1 MRTFRR
7 SAMAVALVA
16 AVAVIVAACG
26 SSSKT
31 TSSAASASSTSSSAA
46 PSSSS
51 ATSSSSSSSGGKPIV
66 IGAAIDFTALMAPTD
81 DPALY
86 GAEIEANKINA
97 AGGVDGHQIKFDI
110 ANTQLKPDQTRSDAL
125 NLVSKGANI
134 LWVTCD
140 VDFSTPSITVGLSS
154 KLLTIAPCIGTDQM
168 GPKRF
173 GSAGQ
178 LAFSYGNVAQDEGAA
193 DAQIAI
199 KQGWKTADVVTD
211 KQIVYNVDVC
221 EAFANKFK
229 ALGGKVIS
237 SQTWTQGDHSI
248 ANVANRVNSDHAQVI
263 QVCTTAAPDISTLLS
278 DVRSAGNNTPFL
290 APWSLDG
297 TYWMPKSPKIST
309 NFWTDSY
316 TSIYGDDP
324 SAAVKAMI
332 AKLSGEGHTPTT
344 GGFVTGA
351 AAIDG
356 IVAAVKQAGGSTDG
370 AKLASIMQGFQ
381 NLPTISGLV
390 SFSPSLHT
398 VSGRAYRVLEVTGGQ
413 GHYKYLIK
421 SGGLAQIPG

>member
-1 MRTFRR
+1 MRRMR
-7 SAMAVALVA
+7 SSALALMAVGAAA
-16 AVAVIVAACG
+16 AVIAGCG
-26 SSSKT
+26 SSSK
-31 TSSAASASSTSSSAA
+31 SSTASGGSG
-46 PSSSS
+46 
-51 ATSSSSSSSGGKPIV
+51 SSSSSGASKGKPIL

-97 AGGVDGHQIKFDI
+97 QGGVDGHLIKFDV
-110 ANTQLKPDQTRSDAL
+110 ANTQLKPDQTRADAL

-140 VDFSTPSITVGLSS
+140 VDFSTPSIEVGLAS

-173 GSAGQ
+173 GSEGA

-211 KQIVYNVDVC
+211 KQIVYNQNVC
-221 EAFANKFK
+221 QAFTNKFTS
-229 ALGGKVIS
+229 LGGKVIS
-237 SQTWTQGDHSI
+237 QQTWTQGDHTI
-248 ANVANRVNSDHAQVI
+248 ANVASRVNATHPAVI
-263 QVCTTAAPDISTLLS
+263 QVCTTAAPDISTFVS
-278 DVRSAGNNTPFL
+278 DVRSTGNMTPML

-297 TYWMPKSPKIST
+297 TYWMPKDPKIST

-324 SAAVKAMI
+324 SPTVKAMI
-332 AKLSGEGHTPTT
+332 AQLTAEGHPPTT

-356 IVAAVKQAGGSTDG
+356 IVAAIKQAGGSLDG
-370 AKLASIMQGFQ
+370 AKLASIMQNFH
-381 NLPTISGLV
+381 NLPTISGEV
-390 SFSPSLHT
+390 NFTPSLHT
-398 VSGRAYRVLEVTGGQ
+398 VFGREYRVLEVVNGK
-413 GHYKYLIK
+413 GHFKYLIK
-421 SGGLAQIPG
+421 AGGLAQL

>member
-1 MRTFRR
+1 MRWGAALT
-7 SAMAVALVA
+7 ALVA
-16 AVAVIVAACG
+16 AGVIAGCG
-26 SSSKT
+26 S
-31 TSSAASASSTSSSAA
+31 
-46 PSSSS
+46 
-51 ATSSSSSSSGGKPIV
+51 SSSSSSSGASGGSSSASSSSSGSSASNGKPIL

-97 AGGVDGHQIKFDI
+97 QGGVDGHKIKFAI
-110 ANTQLKPDQTRSDAL
+110 ANTQLKPDQTRADAL

-140 VDFSTPSITVGLSS
+140 VDFSTPSITVGISS

-193 DAQIAI
+193 DAQIAK
-199 KQGWKTADVVTD
+199 KQGWKTAVVVTD
-211 KQIVYNVDVC
+211 KQIVYSQNVC
-221 EAFANKFK
+221 QAFSNKFK
-229 ALGGKVIS
+229 SLGGKVLS
-237 SQTWTQGDHSI
+237 QQTWTQGDHTV
-248 ANVANRVNSDHAQVI
+248 ANVASRVNGIKADVI
-263 QVCTTAAPDISTLLS
+263 EVCTTAAPDISTLLS
-278 DVRSAGNNTPFL
+278 DVRSAGNKTPFL

-297 TYWMPKSPKIST
+297 TYWMPKDPKIST

-324 SAAVKAMI
+324 SAAVKDMI
-332 AKLSGEGHTPTT
+332 AKLTAEGHPPTT
-344 GGFVTGA
+344 GGFVAGA

-356 IVAAVKQAGGSTDG
+356 IVAAVKQTGGSLDG
-370 AKLASIMQGFQ
+370 TKLAAAMEKFQG
-381 NLPTISGLV
+381 LPTISGAV

-398 VSGRAYRVLEVTGGQ
+398 VFGREYRVLEVTNGKGAF
-413 GHYKYLIK
+413 KYLIK
-421 SGGLAQIPG
+421 SGGLAPL

>member
-1 MRTFRR
+1 MRKIKGSVT
-7 SAMAVALVA
+7 ALALVVA
-16 AVAVIVAACG
+16 AALIVAGCG
-26 SSSKT
+26 SSK
-31 TSSAASASSTSSSAA
+31 
-46 PSSSS
+46 SSSS
-51 ATSSSSSSSGGKPIV
+51 AGSSASSGAASSSTSGSSSSSSSSKPIV
-66 IGAAIDFTALMAPTD
+66 IGAAIDFSALMAPTD

-97 AGGVDGHQIKFDI
+97 QGGVNGRKIKFDI
-110 ANTQLKPDQTRSDAL
+110 ANTQLKPAQTRSDAL
-125 NLVSKGANI
+125 NLVQKGANI

-140 VDFSTPSITVGLSS
+140 VDFSTPSITVGLAS

-173 GSAGQ
+173 GSQGK

-199 KQGWKTADVVTD
+199 KQGWKTATVVTD
-211 KQIVYNVDVC
+211 KQIVYSVNVC
-221 EAFANKFK
+221 QAFTNKFK

-237 SQTWTQGDHSI
+237 QQTWTQGDHTI
-248 ANVANRVNSDHAQVI
+248 ASVANRVNSDHAQVI
-263 QVCTTAAPDISTLLS
+263 QVCTTAAPDVSTLLS

-297 TYWMPKSPKIST
+297 TYWMPKNPKIST

-332 AKLSGEGHTPTT
+332 SQLTSEGHTPTT

-356 IVAAVKQAGGSTDG
+356 IVAAIKAAGGSTDG
-370 AKLASIMQGFQ
+370 DKLASVMQGFH
-381 NLPTISGLV
+381 NLPTISGDV
-390 SFSPSLHT
+390 SFSSSLHT
-398 VSGRAYRVLEVTGGQ
+398 VFGRTYRVLEVVNGKGQ
-413 GHYKYLIK
+413 FKYLIK
-421 SGGLAQIPG
+421 SGGLAPL

>member
-1 MRTFRR
+1 MRKLRGWVT
-7 SAMAVALVA
+7 ALALVA
-16 AVAVIVAACG
+16 AASVIAAGCG
-26 SSSKT
+26 SSSSS
-31 TSSAASASSTSSSAA
+31 TSTASSASSGG
-46 PSSSS
+46 SS
-51 ATSSSSSSSGGKPIV
+51 ATSSSSSSSNGKPIL

-86 GAEIEANKINA
+86 GAEIEAAKINA
-97 AGGVDGHQIKFDI
+97 AGGVDGRQIKFDI

-125 NLVSKGANI
+125 NLVSKGANV

-140 VDFSTPSITVGLSS
+140 VDFSTPSITVGLSA

-173 GSAGQ
+173 GSAGE

-199 KQGWKTADVVTD
+199 KQGWKTADVVAD

-237 SQTWTQGDHSI
+237 SQTWTQGDHTI
-248 ANVANRVNSDHAQVI
+248 ANIANRVNSDHADVI

-297 TYWMPKSPKIST
+297 TYWMPKNPKIST

-324 SAAVKAMI
+324 SPAVRAMI
-332 AKLSGEGHTPTT
+332 AKLTAEGHAPTT

-356 IVAAVKQAGGSTDG
+356 IVAAVKAAGGSTDG
-370 AKLASIMQGFQ
+370 AKLASIMQNFH
-381 NLPTISGLV
+381 NLGTISGLV

-398 VSGRAYRVLEVTGGQ
+398 VSGRAYRVLEVVNGK
-413 GHYKYLIK
+413 GHFKYLIK

>member
-1 MRTFRR
+1 MSKLRWAATLT
-7 SAMAVALVA
+7 AVAAA
-16 AVAVIVAACG
+16 AVITGCG
-26 SSSKT
+26 SSS
-31 TSSAASASSTSSSAA
+31 SSSTSSS
-46 PSSSS
+46 SGSNSS
-51 ATSSSSSSSGGKPIV
+51 ATNASTSGNGKPIL

-86 GAEIEANKINA
+86 GAQIEANKINA
-97 AGGVDGHQIKFDI
+97 AGGVDGHKIKFDV
-110 ANTQLKPDQTRSDAL
+110 ANTQLKPDQTRADAL
-125 NLVSKGANI
+125 NLVSKGANV

-140 VDFSTPSITVGLSS
+140 VDFSTPSIEVGISS
-154 KLLTIAPCIGTDQM
+154 KLLTVAPCIGTDQM

-173 GSAGQ
+173 GSQGQ

-211 KQIVYNVDVC
+211 KQIVYSQNVC
-221 EAFANKFK
+221 QAFANKFK

-237 SQTWTQGDHSI
+237 QQTWTQGDHTI
-248 ANVANRVNSDHAQVI
+248 ANVAGRVNGTHPAVI
-263 QVCTTAAPDISTLLS
+263 QVCTTAAPDISTFVS
-278 DVRSAGNNTPFL
+278 DVRSTGNMTPML

-297 TYWMPKSPKIST
+297 TYWMPKDPKIAT

-324 SAAVKAMI
+324 STAVKAMI
-332 AKLSGEGHTPTT
+332 AKLKAEGHPPTT

-356 IVAAVKQAGGSTDG
+356 IVAAVKQSGGSLDG
-370 AKLASIMQGFQ
+370 AKLAAAMQNFH
-381 NLPTISGLV
+381 NLGTISGLV
-390 SFSPSLHT
+390 SFSSSLHT
-398 VSGRAYRVLEVTGGQ
+398 VYGRAYRVLEVTNGK
-413 GHYKYLIK
+413 GHFKYLIK
-421 SGGLAQIPG
+421 SGGLAPL

>member
-1 MRTFRR
+1 MSKFKRPVTGL
-7 SAMAVALVA
+7 ALVAVA
-16 AVAVIVAACG
+16 AVAVIAAGGG
-26 SSSKT
+26 SSVS
-31 TSSAASASSTSSSAA
+31 SASSVKPIATISSA
-46 PSSSS
+46 SS
-51 ATSSSSSSSGGKPIV
+51 ATQKPIL
-66 IGAAIDFTALMAPTD
+66 IGAAVDFTALMAPTD

-86 GAEIEANKINA
+86 GAEIEAAKINA
-97 AGGVDGHQIKFDI
+97 AGGVDGRKIKFDI

-140 VDFSTPSITVGLSS
+140 VDFATPSITVGLSA
-154 KLLTIAPCIGTDQM
+154 KLLTISPCIGTDQM

-173 GSAGQ
+173 GSAGK

-199 KQGWKTADVVTD
+199 KQGWKTADVVAD

-237 SQTWTQGDHSI
+237 YQTWTQGDHTVG
-248 ANVANRVNSDHAQVI
+248 NLANRVNSDHAHVI
-263 QVCTTAAPDISTLLS
+263 QVCTTAAPDISTFLS
-278 DVRSAGNNTPFL
+278 DVRSAGNMTPIL

-297 TYWMPKSPKIST
+297 TYWMPKNPKIST

-324 SAAVKAMI
+324 SAAVRSMI
-332 AKLSGEGHTPTT
+332 AKLKAEGHAPTT

-356 IVAAVKQAGGSTDG
+356 IVAAIKRAGGSTNG
-370 AKLASIMQGFQ
+370 AKLASVMQRFH
-381 NLPTISGLV
+381 NLPTISGNV

-398 VSGRAYRVLEVTGGQ
+398 VSGRAYRVLEVVNDK
-413 GHYKYLIK
+413 GHFKYLIK

>member
-1 MRTFRR
+1 MRRIRR
-7 SAMAVALVA
+7 SASALLAVGAAA
-16 AVAVIVAACG
+16 AVVAGCG
-26 SSSKT
+26 SSS
-31 TSSAASASSTSSSAA
+31 SSSKSATTA
-46 PSSSS
+46 SGSSSG
-51 ATSSSSSSSGGKPIV
+51 SSSSSSSKGKPIL

-97 AGGVDGHQIKFDI
+97 QGGVDGRMIKFDI
-110 ANTQLKPDQTRSDAL
+110 ANTQLKPDQTRADAL

-140 VDFSTPSITVGLSS
+140 VDFSTPSIEVGLAS

-173 GSAGQ
+173 GPEGA

-211 KQIVYNVDVC
+211 KQIVYNQNVC
-221 EAFANKFK
+221 EAFTNKFTS
-229 ALGGKVIS
+229 LGGKVIS
-237 SQTWTQGDHSI
+237 QQTWTQGDHTI
-248 ANVANRVNSDHAQVI
+248 ANVASRVNATHPGVI
-263 QVCTTAAPDISTLLS
+263 EICTTAAPDISTFLS
-278 DVRSAGNNTPFL
+278 DVRSTGNMTPML

-297 TYWMPKSPKIST
+297 TYWMPKDPKIST

-324 SAAVKAMI
+324 SAAVRAMI
-332 AKLSGEGHTPTT
+332 AQLTAEGHPPTT

-356 IVAAVKQAGGSTDG
+356 IVAAIKATGGSTDG
-370 AKLASIMQGFQ
+370 AKLAAVMQNFH

-390 SFSPSLHT
+390 TFTPTLHT
-398 VSGRAYRVLEVTGGQ
+398 VSGRAYRVLEVVNGKGQ
-413 GHYKYLIK
+413 YKYLIK
-421 SGGLAQIPG
+421 AGGLAPL